1 MRFLVDA
8 NVLSEV
14 TRPSPAPQVLD
25 WLATNEAELAV
36 NPVILGEIEYGIL
49 LLAVGA
55 RRNRLLEWFRVGVKK
70 IHVFDFD
77 AATASMWAQL
87 LAQLRG
93 NGKSMPV
100 KDSMIAASA
109 FTHKLTVVTRN
120 IRAFEPCGV
129 NVLDPFL

>member
-8 NVLSEV
+8 NVLSEI
-14 TRPSPAPQVLD
+14 TRHSPAPQVLD
-25 WLATNEAELAV
+25 WLANNEAELAV
-36 NPVILGEIEYGIL
+36 NSVILGEIEYGIL
-49 LLAVGA
+49 LLEVGA

-77 AATASMWAQL
+77 AATASTWAQL

-109 FTHKLTVVTRN
+109 LTHKLTVVTRN
-120 IRAFEPCGV
+120 IRDFEKCGV
-129 NVLDPFL
+129 KILDPLL

>member
-8 NVLSEV
+8 NVLSEF

-49 LLAVGA
+49 LLEVGG
-55 RRNRLLEWFRVGVKK
+55 RRNRLLEWFRVGVQK

-77 AATASMWAQL
+77 AATASTWAQL

-93 NGKSMPV
+93 NGKCMPV

-109 FTHKLTVVTRN
+109 LTHKLTVVTRN
-120 IRAFEPCGV
+120 IRDFEKCGV
-129 NVLDPFL
+129 KILDPFL

>member
-1 MRFLVDA
+1 MDA
-8 NVLSEV
+8 NVLSEF

-120 IRAFEPCGV
+120 IRDFEPCGV

>member
-8 NVLSEV
+8 NVLSEI

-49 LLAVGA
+49 LLEVGA

-77 AATASMWAQL
+77 AATASTWAQL

-93 NGKSMPV
+93 NGKSMPI

-109 FTHKLTVVTRN
+109 LTHKLTVVTRN
-120 IRAFEPCGV
+120 IRDFEKCGV
-129 NVLDPFL
+129 KILDPFL

>member
-8 NVLSEV
+8 NVLSEI

-49 LLAVGA
+49 LLEVGV
-55 RRNRLLEWFRVGVKK
+55 RRNRLLEWFRVGVQK

-77 AATASMWAQL
+77 AATASTWAQL

-109 FTHKLTVVTRN
+109 LTHKLTVVTRN
-120 IRAFEPCGV
+120 IRDFEKCGV
-129 NVLDPFL
+129 KILDPFL

>member
-8 NVLSEV
+8 NVLSEI

-49 LLAVGA
+49 LLEVGV
-55 RRNRLLEWFRVGVKK
+55 RRNRLLEWFRVGVQK

-77 AATASMWAQL
+77 AATASTWAQL

-109 FTHKLTVVTRN
+109 LTHKLTVVTRN
-120 IRAFEPCGV
+120 IRDFEPCGV
-129 NVLDPFL
+129 KILDPFL

>member
-25 WLATNEAELAV
+25 WLATNEAHLAV

-49 LLAVGA
+49 LLKVGA
-55 RRNRLLEWFRVGVKK
+55 RRNRLLEWFRVGVQK

-109 FTHKLTVVTRN
+109 LTHKLTVVTRN
-120 IRAFEPCGV
+120 IRDFEPCGV
-129 NVLDPFL
+129 KILDPFL

>member
-8 NVLSEV
+8 NVLSEF

-49 LLAVGA
+49 LLEVGA

-77 AATASMWAQL
+77 AATASTWAQL

-93 NGKSMPV
+93 NGKSMPI

-109 FTHKLTVVTRN
+109 LTHKLTVVTRN
-120 IRAFEPCGV
+120 IRDFEKCGV
-129 NVLDPFL
+129 KILDPFL

>member
-8 NVLSEV
+8 NVLSEF

-120 IRAFEPCGV
+120 IRDFEPCGV

>member
-1 MRFLVDA
+1 VDA
-8 NVLSEV
+8 NVLSEI

-25 WLATNEAELAV
+25 WLANNEAELAV

-49 LLAVGA
+49 LLEVGA

-77 AATASMWAQL
+77 AATASTWAQL
-87 LAQLRG
+87 LAQMRG

-109 FTHKLTVVTRN
+109 LTHKLTVVTRN
-120 IRAFEPCGV
+120 IRDFEKCGV
-129 NVLDPFL
+129 KILDPFL

>member
-8 NVLSEV
+8 NVLSEI

-100 KDSMIAASA
+100 KDSMISASA

-120 IRAFEPCGV
+120 IRDFEPCGV

>member
-8 NVLSEV
+8 NVLSEI

-25 WLATNEAELAV
+25 WLANNEAELAV

-49 LLAVGA
+49 LLEVGA

-77 AATASMWAQL
+77 AATASTWAQL
-87 LAQLRG
+87 LAQMRG

-109 FTHKLTVVTRN
+109 LTHKLTVVTRN
-120 IRAFEPCGV
+120 IRDFEKCGV
-129 NVLDPFL
+129 KILDPFL

>member
-1 MRFLVDA
+1 
-8 NVLSEV
+8 
-14 TRPSPAPQVLD
+14 
-25 WLATNEAELAV
+25 
-36 NPVILGEIEYGIL
+36 
-49 LLAVGA
+49 
-55 RRNRLLEWFRVGVKK
+55 LEWFRVGVQK

-109 FTHKLTVVTRN
+109 LTHNLTVVTRN
-120 IRAFEPCGV
+120 IRDFEQCGV
-129 NVLDPFL
+129 NILDPFL

>member
-1 MRFLVDA
+1 
-8 NVLSEV
+8 
-14 TRPSPAPQVLD
+14 
-25 WLATNEAELAV
+25 V

-49 LLAVGA
+49 LLKAGA

-77 AATASMWAQL
+77 AATASTWAQL

-109 FTHKLTVVTRN
+109 LTHKLTVVTRN
-120 IRAFEPCGV
+120 IRDFEKCGV
-129 NVLDPFL
+129 KILDPLL